1 MLEHLNALP
10 KLVERV
16 LILGGSGFI
25 GQNIVEK
32 LSHKTKNVVSLGSKN
47 LDLTAPDS
55 VDKLKNIL
63 NKSDTVIFLSAITPD
78 KGKNIAT
85 FTKNILMMQHFI
97 DAIKTSP
104 VAHIIYLSSDA
115 VYGFDQ
121 SYISEESPVAP
132 ESLYGVM
139 HLSREIMLSEVH
151 EIPHAILR
159 VTMVYGKG
167 DSHFAYGPNRF
178 YDSALKNKT
187 IEIFGNGEEYRDYIH
202 IDDLVSIIEKI
213 ICLKSV
219 GLINIA
225 SGVSSTFNDIANKI
239 INNISHTIEIVKNK
253 RINEIKH
260 KHFNITKLIKA
271 FPSISIRSM
280 EIGITEYN
288 K

>member
-1 MLEHLNALP
+1 MIEHLNTLP
-10 KLVERV
+10 KFSERV

-25 GQNIVEK
+25 GQNIIEK
-32 LSHKTKNVVSLGSKN
+32 LSYKTENIVSLGSKN

-55 VDKLKNIL
+55 IDKLKNIF

-85 FTKNILMMQHFI
+85 FTKNILMMKHFI
-97 DAIKTSP
+97 DAIKISP
-104 VAHIIYLSSDA
+104 VGHIIYLSSDA
-115 VYGFDQ
+115 VYGLDQ

-151 EIPHAILR
+151 EIPHIILR

-178 YDSALKNKT
+178 YNSAINNNT

-202 IDDLVSIIEKI
+202 IDDLVNIIEKI
-213 ICLKSV
+213 IYLKSV

-225 SGVSSTFNDIANKI
+225 SGVSITFNEIANII
-239 INNISHTIEIVKNK
+239 INNISDTIEKVKNK
-253 RINEIKH
+253 RINKIKH

-280 EIGITEYN
+280 EIGITEYS

>member
-1 MLEHLNALP
+1 MIEHLNTLP
-10 KLVERV
+10 KFSERV

-25 GQNIVEK
+25 GQNIIEK
-32 LSHKTKNVVSLGSKN
+32 LSYKTENIVSLGSKN
-47 LDLTAPDS
+47 LDLTAPES
-55 VDKLKNIL
+55 VNKLKKIF

-85 FTKNILMMQHFI
+85 FTKNILMMKHFI

-115 VYGFDQ
+115 VYGLDQ
-121 SYISEESPVAP
+121 SYISEETPVAP

-139 HLSREIMLSEVH
+139 HLSREIMLSQVN

-167 DSHFAYGPNRF
+167 DTHFAYGPNRF
-178 YDSALKNKT
+178 YNSAIKNKT

-225 SGVSSTFNDIANKI
+225 SGVSNTFNDIANRI
-239 INNISHTIEIVKNK
+239 INSVSHSIELVKNK
-253 RINEIKH
+253 RINKIKH

-280 EIGITEYN
+280 EVGITKYS